1 MDCISREVKMDDKK
15 ICFIMC
21 TNDELYAGEAMYFIN
36 NLNVPEGF
44 TIDVISVTEAKSM
57 TSGYNEGMAASDAKY
72 KVYLHQ
78 DVMIVEKDFIYKLLD
93 IFQDETIGMIG
104 MVGAPKLPENKVMW
118 YSRRVG
124 KIYANNIFSTTPL
137 DFGNDSEKYDQV
149 EAIDGLLMAT
159 QYDVRWRDDI
169 LDKWDFYDVSQS
181 LEFIRAGYKVVVPY
195 MDTPWVI
202 HDDGFVELDNY
213 YEQRRKFKKEYYQYN
228 ENILVENKDYG
239 ADTEEYIVQE
249 EQYRKEWKKLYDPHR
264 DNMIRLAEEC
274 LDKKTVEAEKAL
286 IDYLSREE
294 LVKKI
299 HENNEFCFVV
309 IMMDILAK
317 ERDASINDNILKWAD
332 NLQGIIQVIRQVRFL
347 LWEIEFLDSDEA
359 VELLLGF
366 KQDVK
371 ISTKALAHIIMIS
384 SYDRNKVL
392 NKLRKRM

>member
-1 MDCISREVKMDDKK
+1 MDDKK

>member
-1 MDCISREVKMDDKK
+1 MDDKK

-228 ENILVENKDYG
+228 ENIL
-239 ADTEEYIVQE
+239 
-249 EQYRKEWKKLYDPHR
+249 L
-264 DNMIRLAEEC
+264 
-274 LDKKTVEAEKAL
+274 
-286 IDYLSREE
+286 
-294 LVKKI
+294 
-299 HENNEFCFVV
+299 
-309 IMMDILAK
+309 
-317 ERDASINDNILKWAD
+317 
-332 NLQGIIQVIRQVRFL
+332 
-347 LWEIEFLDSDEA
+347 
-359 VELLLGF
+359 
-366 KQDVK
+366 
-371 ISTKALAHIIMIS
+371 
-384 SYDRNKVL
+384 
-392 NKLRKRM
+392 

>member
-1 MDCISREVKMDDKK
+1 MDDKK

-21 TNDELYAGEAMYFIN
+21 TNDELYASEAMYFIN

-44 TIDVISVTEAKSM
+44 TVDVISVTEAKSM

-78 DVMIVEKDFIYKLLD
+78 DVMIVEKDFIFKLLD

-104 MVGAPKLPENKVMW
+104 MVGSPKLPENKVMW
-118 YSRRVG
+118 YSKRVG
-124 KIYANNIFSTTPL
+124 KIYANNIYSTTPL
-137 DFGNDSEKYDQV
+137 DFGHNGEKYDQV

-181 LEFIRAGYKVVVPY
+181 QEFIRAGYKVVVPY
-195 MDTPWVI
+195 MDKPWVI

-213 YEQRRKFKKEYYQYN
+213 YEQRRRILAEYYQYDGN
-228 ENILVENKDYG
+228 VVLENKDYT
-239 ADTEEYIVQE
+239 ADSEEYIIQE
-249 EQYRKEWKKLYDPHR
+249 EQYKKEWKRVYGPHR
-264 DNMIRLAEEC
+264 DHIIMLAEQC
-274 LDKKTVEAEKAL
+274 LSNKTAEAEKAL
-286 IDYLSREE
+286 IEYLSREE
-294 LVKKI
+294 LIKEI
-299 HENNEFCFVV
+299 HENNEFSFVI

-317 ERDASINDNILKWAD
+317 ERDAGIDDTILQWAD
-332 NLQGIIQVIRQVRFL
+332 NLTGIIQVIRQVRFL

-359 VELLLGF
+359 VDLLMGF

-371 ISTKALAHIIMIS
+371 ISTKALANIIMIS
-384 SYDRNKVL
+384 SYDTNKVL
-392 NKLRKRM
+392 GRLRNRL